1 MPRIRSPSGCAEAW
15 YDDRTMDT
23 LWAPWRIGYIEGPKA
38 EGCIFCAC
46 VNAEDDEKN
55 LVVHRGGRCFVILNR
70 YPYNN
75 GHVMVVP
82 YAHEATIEAV
92 DRETLAELMAFTQL
106 SLAVLRGAMHPGGF
120 NIGINQ
126 GVAAGAGVADHVHLH
141 VVPRWAGDTNFMPV
155 LGETR
160 VMPQSLESVYQV
172 LARGFA
178 LERPA
183 SG

>member
-1 MPRIRSPSGCAEAW
+1 
-15 YDDRTMDT
+15 
-23 LWAPWRIGYIEGPKA
+23 
-38 EGCIFCAC
+38 
-46 VNAEDDEKN
+46 
-55 LVVHRGGRCFVILNR
+55 
-70 YPYNN
+70 
-75 GHVMVVP
+75 MVVP

-92 DRETLAELMAFTQL
+92 DTETLAELMAFTQL

>member
-1 MPRIRSPSGCAEAW
+1 
-15 YDDRTMDT
+15 MDT
-23 LWAPWRIGYIEGPKA
+23 LWAPWRIDYIEGPKA
-38 EGCIFCAC
+38 VGCIFCAC
-46 VNAEDDEKN
+46 TDAPEDDEKN
-55 LVVHRGGRCFVILNR
+55 LVVYRGTSCFVILNR

-75 GHVMVVP
+75 GHIMVVP
-82 YAHEATIEAV
+82 FVHEATIETLTA
-92 DRETLAELMAFTQL
+92 ETLAEMMAL
-106 SLAVLRGAMHPGGF
+106 SRRSLAVLRESMHPGGF

-141 VVPRWAGDTNFMPV
+141 VVPRWIGDTNFMPV

-183 SG
+183 SGK